1 MGVTVACIGAGSMA
15 REHLRAFAAV
25 PGVTLGGIFSRTRA
39 RAEAL
44 AKELGAASVHDS
56 IASLAATK
64 ADLVVVTVTELSMRE
79 IATACFAHPWTV
91 LLEKPAGYDLAD
103 AEAIVRAA
111 AARDRVY
118 VALNRRFLSSTR
130 TALEDLETNAGPR
143 FVHVQDQESQEQA
156 RQIGHPPAVVD
167 NWMYANSVHVVDYL
181 RVFGR
186 GKVTRVTPVVP
197 WTSEAPVNVASV
209 DFESGDRGLYTGI
222 WRGPG
227 PWAVTVTT
235 PAKRWEMRPLESASY
250 QLAGERKL
258 NPVET
263 HAWDKELK
271 PGFRLQAAEA
281 VAAAEGKPTRL
292 PTLADSLET
301 MRLVH
306 AIFGR

>member
-1 MGVTVACIGAGSMA
+1 MKVACIGAGSMA
-15 REHLRAFAAV
+15 REHLKAFGAI
-25 PGVTLGGIFSRTRA
+25 PGVTLAGVFSRTRP

-44 AKELGAASVHDS
+44 ANELGVAEVHDS
-56 IASLAATK
+56 IAALAATG
-64 ADLVVVTVTELSMRE
+64 ADLVVVTVTELSMRA
-79 IATACFAHPWTV
+79 IALACFKHPWTV

-103 AEAIVRAA
+103 AEAIAA
-111 AARDRVY
+111 ASRDRVY
-118 VALNRRFLSSTR
+118 VALNRRFLHSTR
-130 TALEDLETNAGPR
+130 TALEDLASNSGPR

-197 WTSEAPVNVASV
+197 WTPTAPVNVATV
-209 DFESGDRGLYTGI
+209 EFDSGDRGLYTGI
-222 WRGPG
+222 WQGPG

-235 PAKRWEMRPLESASY
+235 PAKRWEMRPLESASF

-258 NPVET
+258 NPVEAQ
-263 HAWDKELK
+263 AWDRDFK
-271 PGFRLQAAEA
+271 PGFRLQAEEA
-281 VAAAEGKPTRL
+281 IAAASGKPTRL

-301 MRLVH
+301 MRLIS
-306 AIFGR
+306 AIFER